1 MMSLLKENQL
11 NHIFFINVLPLGADS
26 EIWMA
31 LAIQNLSAEAQVPRP
46 QT

>member
-1 MMSLLKENQL
+1 MMSLKENQL
-11 NHIFFINVLPLGADS
+11 NHIFFINLLPLGAES

-31 LAIQNLSAEAQVPRP
+31 LAVQNLRAEAQVPRP